1 MNKIILY
8 VLLLVIGVGCK
19 KIDRLTQFHMTY
31 NESIIIQSSTGTQLP
46 FTVFTPDIQSNA
58 ESTFAVNDTRKD
70 LIETI
75 HLTQL
80 NLKITAPD
88 NSNFRFLKKIE
99 LFIVAEDLEEKR
111 IAWKEDIPED
121 IEKFL
126 SLHISNEDLKEYI
139 KKEKFTL
146 RVNTVTDEILISD
159 HHIDIQSSFFVDSK
173 VLGQ

>member
-1 MNKIILY
+1 M
-8 VLLLVIGVGCK
+8 
-19 KIDRLTQFHMTY
+19 
-31 NESIIIQSSTGTQLP
+31 
-46 FTVFTPDIQSNA
+46 
-58 ESTFAVNDTRKD
+58 
-70 LIETI
+70 IETI

-88 NSNFRFLKKIE
+88 NSNFRFLRKIE

-146 RVNTVTDEILISD
+146 RVNTVTDEILTSD
-159 HHIDIQSSFFVDSK
+159 HHIDIQSSFFVDAK

>member
-70 LIETI
+70 LIE
-75 HLTQL
+75 
-80 NLKITAPD
+80 PF
-88 NSNFRFLKKIE
+88 S
-99 LFIVAEDLEEKR
+99 
-111 IAWKEDIPED
+111 
-121 IEKFL
+121 
-126 SLHISNEDLKEYI
+126 
-139 KKEKFTL
+139 
-146 RVNTVTDEILISD
+146 
-159 HHIDIQSSFFVDSK
+159 
-173 VLGQ
+173 